1 MTLKILDLFSGIGGF
16 SYAAERLVG
25 GFKTTQFVEID
36 PYCQSVLRKNFP
48 NVPIHD
54 DIKTFN
60 AKEGQFDIITAGFPC
75 QDLSI
80 AGRQEGIGEGTRSGL
95 FFEVLRLARQIRPKF
110 ILFENV
116 RNLLS
121 HKEGETFQQI
131 LQEIAKAGFNAEW
144 AAVSAADMA
153 NTCHKRERIW
163 IITYPSSL
171 LESRAEST
179 VQAGREAT
187 TSSTVTNSKS
197 ISSYDREV
205 GDNQGERQE
214 QLSFGGDNSRDF
226 TYSNSDGSSTSERL
240 RVDGQTD
247 NTTQKGE
254 EEACQLKGGSQPR
267 HSKAIQRA
275 TETEP
280 TNTDREGLQ
289 GQWREY
295 ELSEGSREET
305 PCWSPQPHTL
315 DPDWRGYVSQ
325 PTLRRGDDGLS
336 NRVLR
341 LKALGNSIVPQAAA
355 VPLAR
360 IKQLHTL
367 LY

>member
-1 MTLKILDLFSGIGGF
+1 MTLKVLDLFSGIGGF

-25 GFKTTQFVEID
+25 GFETTQFVEID
-36 PYCQSVLRKNFP
+36 PYCQRVLHKNFP

-131 LQEIAKAGFNAEW
+131 LKEIAKERLDVEW
-144 AAVSAADMA
+144 AVVSAKDVGA
-153 NTCHKRERIW
+153 CHKRDRLWFIA
-163 IITYPSSL
+163 YPSSINKD
-171 LESRAEST
+171 RAEGEI
-179 VQAGREAT
+179 QAGRDT
-187 TSSTVTNSKS
+187 TSRSTVTDSKS
-197 ISSYDREV
+197 IRGNVREV
-205 GDNQGERQE
+205 GDNQGEGQVQTQVRGEGSLELTDSDCQRLE
-214 QLSFGGDNSRDF
+214 GLRAEHQLR
-226 TYSNSDGSSTSERL
+226 DGS
-240 RVDGQTD
+240 
-247 NTTQKGE
+247 K
-254 EEACQLKGGSQPR
+254 
-267 HSKAIQRA
+267 
-275 TETEP
+275 
-280 TNTDREGLQ
+280 
-289 GQWREY
+289 
-295 ELSEGSREET
+295 EET
-305 PCWSPQPHTL
+305 PCWSPQPYTL
-315 DPDWRGYVSQ
+315 EPDWRGYLSQ
-325 PTLRRGDDGLS
+325 PTILRGDDGFS
-336 NRVLR
+336 NRVDR
-341 LKALGNSIVPQAAA
+341 LKCLGNSIVPQASA

-367 LY
+367 FY